1 MGFYRTSPLDQGGL
15 MRSHEIRDRHGY
27 LEGTIY
33 LHDEYQ
39 ELRDR
44 HGQYKGKYDVKTNET
59 RDRHG
64 TYVGS
69 GNLLVTLLF

>member
-1 MGFYRTSPLDQGGL
+1 MQK
-15 MRSHEIRDRHGY
+15 EIRDRNGY
-27 LEGTIY
+27 LLGTLY
-33 LHDEYQ
+33 LYSGYQ

-44 HGQYKGKYDVKTNET
+44 NGTYKGKYDENSNET

-69 GNLLVTLLF
+69 GNLLVTLL

>member
-1 MGFYRTSPLDQGGL
+1 MGVYRTSPSHQGGL
-15 MRSHEIRDRHGY
+15 MRTHELRDRHGY

-33 LHDEYQ
+33 IYSDYQ

-44 HGQYKGKYDVKTNET
+44 HGQYKGKWDMNTNET

-69 GNLLVTLLF
+69 GNLLATLL

>member
-1 MGFYRTSPLDQGGL
+1 MGVYRTSPSHQGGL
-15 MRSHEIRDRHGY
+15 MTTHELRDRHGY
-27 LEGTIY
+27 LEGTLYIY
-33 LHDEYQ
+33 SDYQ

-44 HGQYKGKYDVKTNET
+44 NGTYKGKYDLRTNET

-69 GNLLVTLLF
+69 GNLLVTLL

>member
-1 MGFYRTSPLDQGGL
+1 MQKEL
-15 MRSHEIRDRHGY
+15 RDRNGH
-27 LEGTIY
+27 LLGTLYIY
-33 LHDEYQ
+33 ADYQ

-44 HGQYKGKYDVKTNET
+44 NGTYKGKYDVKADET

-69 GNLLVTLLF
+69 GNLLMTLL

>member
-1 MGFYRTSPLDQGGL
+1 MQK
-15 MRSHEIRDRHGY
+15 EIRDRNGY
-27 LEGTIY
+27 LLGTLY
-33 LHDEYQ
+33 LYSGYQ

-44 HGQYKGKYDVKTNET
+44 NGTYKGKYDLRTNET

-69 GNLLVTLLF
+69 GNLLVTLL

>member
-1 MGFYRTSPLDQGGL
+1 MSRQ
-15 MRSHEIRDRHGY
+15 EIRDRT
-27 LEGTIY
+27 GTLLGTLY
-33 LHDEYQ
+33 VYADYQ

-44 HGQYKGKYDVKTNET
+44 HGSYCGKYDSKINET

-69 GNLLVTLLF
+69 GNLLMTLL

>member
-1 MGFYRTSPLDQGGL
+1 

-33 LHDEYQ
+33 IYADYQ

-44 HGQYKGKYDVKTNET
+44 HGQYKGKWDMNTNET

-69 GNLLVTLLF
+69 GNLLATLL

>member
-1 MGFYRTSPLDQGGL
+1 MQK
-15 MRSHEIRDRHGY
+15 EIRDRNGY
-27 LEGTIY
+27 LLGTLYIY
-33 LHDEYQ
+33 SDYQ

-44 HGQYKGKYDVKTNET
+44 GGSYKGKYDEKVNET

-69 GNLLVTLLF
+69 GNLLMTLL

>member
-1 MGFYRTSPLDQGGL
+1 MFT
-15 MRSHEIRDRHGY
+15 
-27 LEGTIY
+27 
-33 LHDEYQ
+33 Q

-44 HGQYKGKYDVKTNET
+44 HGQLMGTLYIYSDYQELRDRNGTYKGKYDLRTNET

-69 GNLLVTLLF
+69 GNLLVTLL

>member
-1 MGFYRTSPLDQGGL
+1 MTNQD
-15 MRSHEIRDRHGY
+15 IRDRHGQ
-27 LEGTIY
+27 LLGTLY
-33 LHDEYQ
+33 VYSDYQ

-44 HGQYKGKYDVKTNET
+44 HGQYKGKYDNKTNET

-69 GNLLVTLLF
+69 GNLLMTLL